1 MENLHSTTSP
11 NGASEHKL
19 TLNNN
24 IEETPL
30 LAPFIDSVAEEAGID
45 FATAMSLNLALEEAV
60 VNVMQYAYPKGTHGT
75 VDIRAVAAGEM
86 LKLIISDSGTP
97 FDPTK
102 KEVVEVTQDRET
114 RQIGGLGIH
123 LIREIMDSIS
133 YEYANGKNV
142 LTMCKK
148 IK

>member
-1 MENLHSTTSP
+1 MKNLHSTTSSS
-11 NGASEHKL
+11 GDKEHQL

-24 IEETPL
+24 IEEIPL
-30 LAPFIDSVAEEAGID
+30 LAPFIDSVAEDAGID

-60 VNVMQYAYPKGTHGT
+60 VNVMQYAYPQGTHGT
-75 VDIRAVAAGEM
+75 VDIRAVADGGK

-102 KEVVEVTQDRET
+102 KEDVDVTQDIEA

-133 YEYANGKNV
+133 YEYVNGKNI
-142 LTMCKK
+142 LTMYKN